1 MMLLLLGMKHK
12 DRVLR
17 KMGKITDFFPLHF
30 IIAMLQICNMTI
42 VTELR
47 AQLTPSMEYG
57 DHGYDGLGLMQRSGH
72 KLAANLEAGVV
83 IGNGIK

>member
-1 MMLLLLGMKHK
+1 
-12 DRVLR
+12 
-17 KMGKITDFFPLHF
+17 
-30 IIAMLQICNMTI
+30 MLQICNMTI